1 MDNTNKEFNNLL
13 RKIEDRNKLQES
25 IPLHV
30 AVIMDGNGRWAVNH
44 GEDRLYGHKRGVGS
58 ARDIIEMAND
68 VGVKYLTL
76 YTFSKENWNRPEI
89 EVNALM
95 SLLVSTLFKE
105 INSLMDKNV
114 RVKIIGNIEDLPD
127 KARNSML
134 DAIKTTSNNTGLTLF
149 IAVSYS
155 GRDEIINAVKNIVN
169 DGLAVD
175 KIDEIIFSDYLYTKR
190 APDPELVIR
199 TGGEFRV
206 SNFLLW
212 QIAYSEIYVTDVFW
226 PEFDKFQFL
235 KAIDFFQSRERR
247 FGKTTE
253 QIKDNE

>member
-1 MDNTNKEFNNLL
+1 MENNNKEFDILL
-13 RKIEDRNKLQES
+13 NKVEGQNKVNDS
-25 IPLHV
+25 IPKHV
-30 AVIMDGNGRWAVNH
+30 AVIMDGNGRWAMNH
-44 GEDRLYGHKRGVGS
+44 GKDRVFGHKKGVGS
-58 ARDIIEMAND
+58 ARDIIEIAND
-68 VGVKYLTL
+68 IGVEYLTL
-76 YTFSKENWNRPEI
+76 YTFSKENWNRPEV

-134 DAIKTTSNNTGLTLF
+134 DAIKVTSKNTGLTLF

-155 GRDEIINAVKNIVN
+155 GRDEIVTAVKNIVKEN
-169 DGLAVD
+169 ISTN
-175 KIDEIIFSDYLYTKR
+175 KIDEKLLSNYLYTKN

-212 QIAYSEIYVTDVFW
+212 QIAYSEIYVTDLFW
-226 PEFDKFQFL
+226 PEFDKIQFL
-235 KAIDFFQSRERR
+235 KAIDFFQTRERR
-247 FGKTTE
+247 FGKTTA
-253 QIKDNE
+253 QIKDSK

>member
-1 MDNTNKEFNNLL
+1 MENQIEEFNSFY
-13 RKIEDRNKLQES
+13 KKLAENINR
-25 IPLHV
+25 IPKHI

-44 GEDRLYGHKRGVGS
+44 GEDRVFGHQKGVGS
-58 ARDIIEMAND
+58 ARDIIEIAND
-68 VGVKYLTL
+68 IGVEYLTL
-76 YTFSKENWNRPEI
+76 YTFSKENWNRPEV

-114 RVKIIGNIEDLPD
+114 KVKIIGNIEDLPD
-127 KARNSML
+127 KARNSME
-134 DAIKTTSNNTGLTLF
+134 DAIKVTSKNTGLTLF

-155 GRDEIINAVKNIVN
+155 GRDEIITAVKRIVDDNIS
-169 DGLAVD
+169 AS
-175 KIDEIIFSDYLYTKR
+175 KIDENLIKSYLYTSN

-226 PEFDKFQFL
+226 PEFNKYQFL
-235 KAIDFFQSRERR
+235 KAIEFYQTRERR

-253 QIKDNE
+253 QLNKKETE